1 MNSSINGEQSD
12 PLSGDPHRADG
23 TPERGDAGPPDVR
36 FVIALGPLLTVFSIV
51 VDLVKV
57 ILLGVPLLCR
67 EIYSMFV
74 PRPQKDVRGQVV
86 LITGGGN
93 GLGRAMAQLF
103 AARGAHLA
111 LVDIDLDAAERTAEE
126 LRQQYGVAARA
137 YRVDVSRYDQCR
149 QLADSIERD
158 GAGPVDILI
167 NNAGLIMF
175 AFANDSDV
183 ERANSVIDVN
193 MKSHVWMTKVFLD
206 GMIKRKRGHIVGISS
221 MSGMYAFPWG
231 VVYSATKFAVS
242 GFMASLTEQLRIQGI
257 SKSVRTTCVNPYYV
271 TTRKDVVDFLQKPR
285 FTPLT
290 VDRAARE
297 IVRGILRQ
305 DIVVTVPRL
314 FGVFT
319 RFMLFFPVPVQQ
331 LVRDYLIREYEL
343 NNNLHTS

>member
-1 MNSSINGEQSD
+1 MSSSTSTSDRSD
-12 PLSGDPHRADG
+12 PSSCVDPNRREEATGGSTSPSH
-23 TPERGDAGPPDVR
+23 VR
-36 FVIALGPLLTVFSIV
+36 FVIALEPLLTVLSIV
-51 VDLVKV
+51 FDLVKV
-57 ILLGVPLLCR
+57 ILLGVPLLFR

-86 LITGGGN
+86 LVTGGGN
-93 GLGRAMAQLF
+93 GLGRAMAQLL
-103 AARGAHLA
+103 AARGCHLV
-111 LVDIDLDAAERTAEE
+111 LVDIDLAAAERTAEE
-126 LRQQYGVAARA
+126 IKQQYGVSTRA
-137 YRVDVSRYDQCR
+137 YRVDVSKYDQCH
-149 QLADSIERD
+149 QLAASIERD

-175 AFANDSDV
+175 AFINDSDV
-183 ERANSVIDVN
+183 ERANSVMDVN
-193 MKSHVWMTKVFLD
+193 MKSHIWMTKVFLD

-271 TTRKDVVDFLQKPR
+271 TTRKDVVEFLQKPR
-285 FTPLT
+285 FAPLT
-290 VDRAARE
+290 CDQAARE
-297 IVRGILRQ
+297 IVKGILRE

-343 NNNLHTS
+343 NNNLHT

>member
-1 MNSSINGEQSD
+1 MTSAIDAQTDRSAAESSRLETVAQPGPD
-12 PLSGDPHRADG
+12 PVSSHY
-23 TPERGDAGPPDVR
+23 R
-36 FVIALGPLLTVFSIV
+36 FVISLEPLLTVLAIV

-67 EIYSMFV
+67 EVYSMFV

-93 GLGRAMAQLF
+93 GLGQAMAHLF
-103 AARGAHLA
+103 AARGCHLV
-111 LVDIDLDAAERTAEE
+111 LVDIDLDAAERTADE
-126 LRQQYGVAARA
+126 LSRKYGVAARA
-137 YRVDVSRYDQCR
+137 YRVDVSRHEQCQ
-149 QLADSIERD
+149 QLADRIERD
-158 GAGPVDILI
+158 GTGPVDILV

-175 AFANDSDV
+175 AFVNDSDV
-183 ERANSVIDVN
+183 ERANAVIDVN
-193 MKSHVWMTKVFLD
+193 VKSHVWMTKVFLD
-206 GMIKRKRGHIVGISS
+206 GMIKRKRGHIVGVSS

-242 GFMASLTEQLRIQGI
+242 GFMASLTEQLRIQGL

-285 FTPLT
+285 FAPLT
-290 VDRAARE
+290 VDQAARQ

-343 NNNLHTS
+343 NNNLHT